1 MENKDGDKG
10 KWCIPKAVQAVVVKD
25 EWSGARGVR
34 MGNGAEKGGI
44 GRSCEDFGA
53 EGDVRM
59 MGRLSRV

>member
-1 MENKDGDKG
+1 
-10 KWCIPKAVQAVVVKD
+10 
-25 EWSGARGVR
+25 

-59 MGRLSRV
+59 AGREMGRLSRI